1 MDTPWNNTGYRSRYP
16 LRHIGY
22 PIAAHAAS
30 SWPWFESYD
39 SGLGDTVYIV
49 SLTQSLTHSQ
59 THSLSAKRLV
69 WIWATCTMYD
79 SLSHVSV
86 HVAPR
91 ASHGIRHIMS
101 GARTLQL
108 LPCKTTQQHYIDVH
122 RQLSSIESPQPQL
135 GARPPLGV
143 PPRHRGTR
151 RQRTSTL
158 RIGPINVP

>member
-49 SLTQSLTHSQ
+49 SLTQSLTHSLTQ
-59 THSLSAKRLV
+59 CEKACLDLGYLSHVR
-69 WIWATCTMYD
+69 C
-79 SLSHVSV
+79 LSHVSV